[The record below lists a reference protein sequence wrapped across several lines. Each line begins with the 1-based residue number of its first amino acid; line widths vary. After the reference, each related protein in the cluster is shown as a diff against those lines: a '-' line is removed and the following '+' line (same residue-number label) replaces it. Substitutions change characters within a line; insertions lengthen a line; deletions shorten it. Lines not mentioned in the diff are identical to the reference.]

1 MTKTSKGTTGD
12 DNLGDLL
19 GQRFLDQIAHSR
31 ELGLE
36 MIRVDQGSVTMRL
49 PYSDKLVG
57 NPETGVLHGGAI
69 TTLIDNAAG
78 AAVFAAIRKARPIG
92 TLDLRI
98 DYLKP
103 VTPGR
108 DVFTLA
114 ECYKV
119 TRQIAFVRAI
129 AYHEDPDDPVANCVA
144 TFMLDIVP
152 GNQGQD
158 S

>member
-1 MTKTSKGTTGD
+1 
-12 DNLGDLL
+12 
-19 GQRFLDQIAHSR
+19 
-31 ELGLE
+31 
-36 MIRVDQGSVTMRL
+36 MIRIARGSVTMRL

-69 TTLIDNAAG
+69 TTLVDNAAG
-78 AAVFAAIRKARPIG
+78 AAVLAAIREARPIG

-103 VTPGR
+103 VTPGL
-108 DVFTLA
+108 DVFTVA
-114 ECYKV
+114 DCYKV

-144 TFMLDIVP
+144 TFMLDIIP
-152 GNQGQD
+152 GNQDGE